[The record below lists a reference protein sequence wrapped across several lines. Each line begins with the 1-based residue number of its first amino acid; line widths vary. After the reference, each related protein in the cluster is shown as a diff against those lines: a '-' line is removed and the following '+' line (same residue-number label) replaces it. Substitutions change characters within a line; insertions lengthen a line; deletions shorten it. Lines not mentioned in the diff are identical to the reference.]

1 MSFVDLKYKGDSKQI
16 RLLPNRPRS
25 GDKSKKATTGPTRR
39 ADVDTTR
46 SLSRERPG
54 TLTLRSHPPPGVPYT
69 NSNSKLEKK
78 KGGVYSKLSGH
89 DTNSK
94 TSVARGRKKIQHGV
108 DIIKQCNLDFG
119 YVNQK
124 PDKSIL
130 LRSRPSSSA
139 MSLKSEFQDLIS
151 TSVKT
156 TTTAMKSAFKKGLSN
171 KVGQKTVQTR
181 ELYDRSERSKKV
193 EIVNSYSGR
202 KANSRPS
209 SAASRTSTTSKHS
222 VKSTSSRSSRAA
234 SASTSH
240 SASSSEMAPPK
251 VDQDVN
257 VSVFTRDNLT
267 IAPKDV
273 IVTRRVSKNQTT
285 ILVTVPHGD
294 RAQTKAFLKSKIG
307 KLEICLARSDTPSSV
322 SDSKTPTVPE
332 EKYEETSTNPPPKTG
347 VTYSPPKTGITNSPL
362 KTGITYS
369 PLKTGISL
377 DSGYGSQMSQEPPL
391 SNDASPIPAIPLTVP
406 EDETR
411 KEPLIPPYDENKDY
425 SIKETRN
432 ESREEFKQDINV
444 EDIKS
449 MSKEDATITR
459 ETTQEHSMSREN
471 TTLSTRA
478 STMTQNEST
487 ILEKIVD
494 SGYSSPSI
502 PDSKKDRSQSPS
514 KRSMTKQGPRS
525 TLSRGKSARLL
536 MKPKSKKKPKPSP
549 YGNIV
554 FPKSLRSKSDQM
566 REKPIAPSHVE
577 QSPYGGA
584 ARTSFAHTFAQ
595 DPPQA
600 LTNSTEKIL
609 IKDKYRSQTLLQ
621 AERIEL
627 KKKEFTSASLPLIP
641 THAGVVRNK
650 RTLHFSSD
658 MVMNRSR
665 MFGPDAG
672 IAALT
677 SLNLDN
683 L

>member
-1 MSFVDLKYKGDSKQI
+1 MEQYSLYVKRINTSCSRMSFVDLKYKGDSKQI

-347 VTYSPPKTGITNSPL
+347 
-362 KTGITYS
+362 ITYS

-411 KEPLIPPYDENKDY
+411 KELLIPPYDENKDY

-444 EDIKS
+444 ENIKS
-449 MSKEDATITR
+449 MSKEDATITQ
-459 ETTQEHSMSREN
+459 ETTREDSMSREN

-554 FPKSLRSKSDQM
+554 FPKSLRSKSDQL
-566 REKPIAPSHVE
+566 REKPVAPAHVE